1 MEQGQNSKKLLFRA
15 SLIVNYKLQANEEG
29 VKLRNSILKLKS
41 YICQPVFSVCNQSDK
56 PWLFNIEYHMYDDVF
71 LKIYIFTPVSTPH
84 QCFQTTEKLNLRIH
98 NFVT

>member
-1 MEQGQNSKKLLFRA
+1 MEQDQNSKLFRA

-56 PWLFNIEYHMYDDVF
+56 PWLFNIEDHMSDDVF
-71 LKIYIFTPVSTPH
+71 LKI
-84 QCFQTTEKLNLRIH
+84 
-98 NFVT
+98 